1 MAASASGGPADPQ
14 GGAMLDEGKKPGG
27 GQEGDLNGSLLG
39 SIFDEG
45 KARSGPPSGAGLTGL
60 SLQASAALCA
70 GGCALL
76 ALGALLA
83 LVAVLL
89 PAGACERRACALAGY
104 VQAAA
109 VFIMAS
115 GLLVYPFGFNS
126 ATVKRFCENSD
137 IYYAGDCQIGW
148 GYMLAIVGVMLS
160 VFLPFFAKYA
170 PKEHISPTPIPT
182 LL

>member
-1 MAASASGGPADPQ
+1 MGNSSHEKISQCQLA
-14 GGAMLDEGKKPGG
+14 AMLWHCCPSEVIMKRKTIWQLEGSF
-27 GQEGDLNGSLLG
+27 LSYNFSLWFEHNICLSKTRIFFKG
-39 SIFDEG
+39 IKCSIITVFF
-45 KARSGPPSGAGLTGL
+45 SS
-60 SLQASAALCA
+60 SL
-70 GGCALL
+70 
-76 ALGALLA
+76 
-83 LVAVLL
+83 
-89 PAGACERRACALAGY
+89 
-104 VQAAA
+104 

-182 LL
+182 IL

>member
-1 MAASASGGPADPQ
+1 S
-14 GGAMLDEGKKPGG
+14 
-27 GQEGDLNGSLLG
+27 SL
-39 SIFDEG
+39 
-45 KARSGPPSGAGLTGL
+45 
-60 SLQASAALCA
+60 
-70 GGCALL
+70 
-76 ALGALLA
+76 
-83 LVAVLL
+83 
-89 PAGACERRACALAGY
+89 
-104 VQAAA
+104 

-115 GLLVYPFGFNS
+115 GLLVYPLGFNS

-182 LL
+182 IL

>member
-1 MAASASGGPADPQ
+1 MLLRRKGSSFAICKFRNSSLDSIASESSHF
-14 GGAMLDEGKKPGG
+14 
-27 GQEGDLNGSLLG
+27 LNGCVMFTATFRTLRNEQQFSCKK
-39 SIFDEG
+39 S
-45 KARSGPPSGAGLTGL
+45 PVLTCCHVRFL
-60 SLQASAALCA
+60 FSS
-70 GGCALL
+70 
-76 ALGALLA
+76 
-83 LVAVLL
+83 
-89 PAGACERRACALAGY
+89 P
-104 VQAAA
+104 

-170 PKEHISPTPIPT
+170 PKDVYRTIFFSIYMY
-182 LL
+182 

>member
-1 MAASASGGPADPQ
+1 MH
-14 GGAMLDEGKKPGG
+14 
-27 GQEGDLNGSLLG
+27 SLL
-39 SIFDEG
+39 
-45 KARSGPPSGAGLTGL
+45 RSDTFESDVCCRKG
-60 SLQASAALCA
+60 
-70 GGCALL
+70 
-76 ALGALLA
+76 
-83 LVAVLL
+83 
-89 PAGACERRACALAGY
+89 
-104 VQAAA
+104 VQRL
-109 VFIMAS
+109 FIMAS

-182 LL
+182 IL

>member
-1 MAASASGGPADPQ
+1 MNITFAFLKTRIFFKGIKCSIITVFFSS
-14 GGAMLDEGKKPGG
+14 
-27 GQEGDLNGSLLG
+27 SL
-39 SIFDEG
+39 
-45 KARSGPPSGAGLTGL
+45 
-60 SLQASAALCA
+60 
-70 GGCALL
+70 
-76 ALGALLA
+76 
-83 LVAVLL
+83 
-89 PAGACERRACALAGY
+89 
-104 VQAAA
+104 

-182 LL
+182 IL

>member
-1 MAASASGGPADPQ
+1 S
-14 GGAMLDEGKKPGG
+14 
-27 GQEGDLNGSLLG
+27 SL
-39 SIFDEG
+39 
-45 KARSGPPSGAGLTGL
+45 
-60 SLQASAALCA
+60 
-70 GGCALL
+70 
-76 ALGALLA
+76 
-83 LVAVLL
+83 
-89 PAGACERRACALAGY
+89 
-104 VQAAA
+104 

-170 PKEHISPTPIPT
+170 PKEHTSPTPLPT
-182 LL
+182 IL